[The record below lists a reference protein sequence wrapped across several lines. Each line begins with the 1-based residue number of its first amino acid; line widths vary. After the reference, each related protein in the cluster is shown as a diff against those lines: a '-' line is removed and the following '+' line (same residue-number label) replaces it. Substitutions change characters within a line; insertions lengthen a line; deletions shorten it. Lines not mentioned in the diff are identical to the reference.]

1 MKVRLETTM
10 DGIRLSVKV
19 VPGSSR
25 TALAGVLDGMLKIK
39 VASPAEKGK
48 ANQCL
53 TAYLSRLFGV
63 RKNQIQILSGTTSPV
78 KHLQI
83 AGISME
89 CVRNALE
96 KVDE

>member
-1 MKVRLETTM
+1 MKVRLETTT
-10 DGIRLSVKV
+10 DGIRFCVKV

-25 TALAGVLDGMLKIK
+25 TGLAGVLDGMLKIK

-63 RKNQIQILSGTTSPV
+63 RKNQIQILSGTTAPV
-78 KHLQI
+78 KQLQI

-89 CVRNALE
+89 GVRQVLE
-96 KVDE
+96 KSNE